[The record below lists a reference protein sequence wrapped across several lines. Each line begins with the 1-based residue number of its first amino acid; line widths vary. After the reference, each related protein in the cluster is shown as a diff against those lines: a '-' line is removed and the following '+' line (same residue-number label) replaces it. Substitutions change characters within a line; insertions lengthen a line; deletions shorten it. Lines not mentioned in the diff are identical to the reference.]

1 MRVVDLQ
8 KFFEEHP
15 DIEELLVS
23 DTDDVL
29 HDCKAAVQPEV
40 FDGFDT
46 VYPASVKLIMTD

>member
-15 DIEELLVS
+15 DVEELFVS
-23 DTDDVL
+23 DTDGVI
-29 HDCKAAVQPEV
+29 HDCKAEIQPEV

-46 VYPASVKLIMTD
+46 VYPESVNLIMID

>member
-15 DIEELLVS
+15 DVEELFVS
-23 DTDDVL
+23 DTDGVI
-29 HDCKAAVQPEV
+29 HDCKAEIQPEV

-46 VYPASVKLIMTD
+46 FYPESVNLIMID